1 MALYNPSSVTVA
13 ESTSGISTPTTVAS
27 MATSVTILAANSNRK
42 GATIWNDSTSNLFIE
57 FGATATTSAF
67 TAKLFAGGYY
77 EVPFHY
83 IGVISGIW
91 SSANGNSLVR
101 ELT

>member
-1 MALYNPSSVTVA
+1 MGLYNPPSATLVQP
-13 ESTSGISTPTTVAS
+13 TSDDSTPTTVAS
-27 MATSVTILAANSNRK
+27 STTSVTILAGNSNRK
-42 GATIWNDSTSNLFIE
+42 GATIWNDSTAILFIE

-67 TAKLFAGGYY
+67 AAKLFAGGYY

-83 IGVISGIW
+83 TGVISGIW
-91 SSANGNSLVR
+91 SVANGNALVR